1 MTLVVTPADSKFV
14 FSVDIRSGLLNSSIE
29 RPLHANTAS
38 AQLPDGTLLLL
49 GHELLQCQ
57 QGEFQENELAGWTPL
72 AAFSICGDRLFFLDA
87 NNGLIEAGLDVTQQL
102 KSLKRSDLPVAAGCQ
117 LQVLD
122 QTIILFDGKMVR
134 AVDARPMSST
144 SEQ

>member
-1 MTLVVTPADSKFV
+1 M
-14 FSVDIRSGLLNSSIE
+14 
-29 RPLHANTAS
+29 
-38 AQLPDGTLLLL
+38 PDGTLLLL
-49 GHELLQCQ
+49 GHELLQYQ

-102 KSLKRSDLPVAAGCQ
+102 KSLKRSDLPVAAGYQ